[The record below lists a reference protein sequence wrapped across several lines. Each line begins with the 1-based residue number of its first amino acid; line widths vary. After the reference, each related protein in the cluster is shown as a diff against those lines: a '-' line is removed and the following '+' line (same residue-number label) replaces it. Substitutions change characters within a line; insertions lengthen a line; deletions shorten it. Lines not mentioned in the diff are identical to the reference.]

1 MPAVVGDDQHK
12 LQWQTQQ
19 QYSTVHLGF
28 AHASAAAALVAA
40 DVDDDVVAAAAA
52 AAVAAAVRVGRHAAT
67 LAMMAGIDM
76 ERAT

>member
-40 DVDDDVVAAAAA
+40 DVDDDVVAA
-52 AAVAAAVRVGRHAAT
+52 VAAAVRVGRHAAT